1 MVLRDSSSAALITP
15 CSVCLSTFKTEC
27 QILCWELPPS
37 LSPLAWMSLQWAS
50 PCDDTPVRAP
60 QDSFNPPQTSACT
73 KVGFKGLF
81 VCPFVP
87 KSFMIKGLNF
97 KSRHLALFC
106 TDLYSTGA
114 FFGKVNQCQP
124 YQILIVAGSL
134 PFIGHFRS
142 DYLHLGWTNSLSQS
156 SYLTRPHGI
165 GKWCQKYLSSDSIHS
180 NSPINSHSDSQT
192 HESL

>member
-15 CSVCLSTFKTEC
+15 CSLCLSTFKTEC

-37 LSPLAWMSLQWAS
+37 FSPLAWMSLRWTS
-50 PCDDTPVRAP
+50 RDDTSIRAP
-60 QDSFNPPQTSACT
+60 QDSCNPPQTSACT

-81 VCPFVP
+81 FLTFIFTLFYFTILYWFCHTLTWIHHWYKGLFVCPFVP
-87 KSFMIKGLNF
+87 KSLVIKGLNF
-97 KSRHLALFC
+97 KSRHFVLFC

-124 YQILIVAGSL
+124 YQISIVAGPL

-142 DYLHLGWTNSLSQS
+142 DYST
-156 SYLTRPHGI
+156 
-165 GKWCQKYLSSDSIHS
+165 
-180 NSPINSHSDSQT
+180 
-192 HESL
+192 